1 MNNKNELKT
10 YGLII
15 KIQGNGTLTVDAYL
29 VEYKN
34 IKFNINNKVKQRKLK
49 WTIVNSKAMGKR
61 TSRWLNDQEEGINKM
76 GILEWR
82 ER

>member
-49 WTIVNSKAMGKR
+49 WTIVNSKTMGKR